1 MVIVDT
7 NIWSAFLRRSIEMPA
22 IAVDEFKNLVSK
34 NQVVLLGI
42 VKQELLS
49 GIKHKRQFKRIEDI
63 LEGFPSLLA
72 TSEDHVFASH
82 LYNSCRK
89 HGIQG
94 SHIDFLICAQA
105 INNHHEIL
113 TTDGDFTHYEKVIPI
128 DLIPLNKL

>member
-7 NIWSAFLRRSIEMPA
+7 NIWSAFLRRSIESPI
-22 IAVDEFKNLVSK
+22 IAVDKFKDLVSK
-34 NQVVLLGI
+34 NQVTLLGI

-49 GIKHKRQFKRIEDI
+49 GMKHKRQFKRIEDV

-72 TSEDHVFASH
+72 TSEDHVLASH

-113 TTDGDFTHYEKVIPI
+113 TTDGDFSHYKKLIPI
-128 DLIPLNKL
+128 DMISLDEL